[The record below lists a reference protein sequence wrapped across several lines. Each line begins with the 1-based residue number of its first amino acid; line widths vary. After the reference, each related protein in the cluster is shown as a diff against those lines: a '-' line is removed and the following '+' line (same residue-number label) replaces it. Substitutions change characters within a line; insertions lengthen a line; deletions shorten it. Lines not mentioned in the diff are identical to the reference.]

1 MNESSAISLTYGLY
15 RKNELDPI
23 NSRNVLFIDFGH
35 SKSSIFFTS
44 FT

>member
-1 MNESSAISLTYGLY
+1 MNESSAISLNYGLF

-23 NSRNVLFIDFGH
+23 NPRNVIFIDFGH
-35 SKSSIFFTS
+35 SKTSIFLTS